1 VTLPARIGRYE
12 VELLLGE
19 GGWGRVFLAR
29 DPMLRRQVAI
39 KVLRDDLGPPRER
52 GKALAE
58 RVREEAR
65 AAATLSHP
73 GLVALHDMGDDEQVG
88 LYLVFELVRGPTLR
102 ERLHEGPLGAEEV
115 GRIAVALA
123 AALTHAHAAGLV
135 HRTVKP
141 ENVMIAPTGPKL
153 TDFGLGVQDSRPPAY
168 VAPEVLASA
177 GSGALSDEFALA
189 ATMYEALTGR
199 RAFPGEDSGA
209 VAALVET
216 GKHAP
221 PRSVHPALRG
231 YLGLDAVFARAF
243 SPLPSKRFPSCE
255 AFAAGLAGALQVPGD
270 AGAGAFEHRAGDPPL
285 AESNRACRC
294 GRDSYP
300 GRSRPFAPN
309 GRRRKRVGEETGRR
323 QVHDFD
329 APRRAAATSR
339 GVSLRFHF
347 CLAFCYELGSRAR
360 IPAFLRRPDTSPKR
374 SAGRQTGP
382 SARRPLA
389 AHLRGELDCRTPRCP
404 TIPRP

>member
-123 AALTHAHAAGLV
+123 AALSHAHAAGLV

-255 AFAAGLAGALQVPGD
+255 AFAAGLAGALQGPRITFLATPGPVRSSIAQATRRWQNQIALAAAAVILTLVVLGHLRQTGAGENASAKKPD
-270 AGAGAFEHRAGDPPL
+270 AGKSTTSMHRVVPPLPAGASPSASTSASP
-285 AESNRACRC
+285 S
-294 GRDSYP
+294 
-300 GRSRPFAPN
+300 
-309 GRRRKRVGEETGRR
+309 
-323 QVHDFD
+323 
-329 APRRAAATSR
+329 ATS
-339 GVSLRFHF
+339 S
-347 CLAFCYELGSRAR
+347 AR
-360 IPAFLRRPDTSPKR
+360 VPESPPS
-374 SAGRQTGP
+374 SAGRTPLRNEAQADKPGP
-382 SARRPLA
+382 P
-389 AHLRGELDCRTPRCP
+389 HVDP
-404 TIPRP
+404 